1 MLEKIIGSLL
11 KKFGNDKKFNFKP
24 DYDLKIVVNLFIL
37 HNKNVSMDMNLKT
50 TNKKWWGGSGNNK
63 LIEHSFWFL
72 QIWNKLCFCD
82 CNKFNQDKWN
92 DWSVNKYNE
101 YHK

>member
-50 TNKKWWGGSGNNK
+50 TNKK
-63 LIEHSFWFL
+63 
-72 QIWNKLCFCD
+72 
-82 CNKFNQDKWN
+82 
-92 DWSVNKYNE
+92 
-101 YHK
+101 